1 LFKVCYHFDS
11 KEVHRIMANVLIR
24 DVSEKVLNRFK
35 SMAESHNRSLQQE
48 LRMFL
53 ENTVA
58 QSSPEIFQKMAEIRR
73 KLRRKI
79 IRFTDSAKLLREDRA
94 R

>member
-1 LFKVCYHFDS
+1 
-11 KEVHRIMANVLIR
+11 MANVLIR
-24 DVSEKVLNRFK
+24 DVPEEVLNRLK
-35 SMAESHNRSLQQE
+35 SMAKGHDRSLQQE
-48 LRMFL
+48 LRAFL

-73 KLRRKI
+73 KLRGKV
-79 IRFTDSAKLLREDRA
+79 IRFTDSTKLLREDRA

>member
-1 LFKVCYHFDS
+1 
-11 KEVHRIMANVLIR
+11 MANVLIR
-24 DVSEKVLNRFK
+24 DVPEEVLNRLK
-35 SMAESHNRSLQQE
+35 IMAKSHNRSLQQE
-48 LRMFL
+48 LRVFL
-53 ENTVA
+53 ENTVI

-73 KLRRKI
+73 KLRRKP

>member
-1 LFKVCYHFDS
+1 
-11 KEVHRIMANVLIR
+11 
-24 DVSEKVLNRFK
+24 
-35 SMAESHNRSLQQE
+35 
-48 LRMFL
+48 MFL
-53 ENTVA
+53 ENTVT

-79 IRFTDSAKLLREDRA
+79 IRFTDSAKLVREDRA